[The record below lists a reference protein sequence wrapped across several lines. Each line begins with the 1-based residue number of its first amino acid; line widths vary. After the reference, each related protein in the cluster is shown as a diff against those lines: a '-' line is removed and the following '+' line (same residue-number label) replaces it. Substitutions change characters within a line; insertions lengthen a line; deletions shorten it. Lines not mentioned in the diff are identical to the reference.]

1 MRHGNVLLVAALL
14 VVLVVLFP
22 PAYLVDAESYSFVFL
37 PGTFDGRIDGHLL
50 MAELFAIALACSIGW
65 IYLSHSRMTVAT
77 AMPRSS
83 ASERW

>member
-1 MRHGNVLLVAALL
+1 MEQCMVLVVAVLLGALA
-14 VVLVVLFP
+14 VLFP
-22 PAYLVDAESYSFVFL
+22 PAYSLETD
-37 PGTFDGRIDGHLL
+37 LL
-50 MAELFAIALACSIGW
+50 MAALLVIALVCSLGR